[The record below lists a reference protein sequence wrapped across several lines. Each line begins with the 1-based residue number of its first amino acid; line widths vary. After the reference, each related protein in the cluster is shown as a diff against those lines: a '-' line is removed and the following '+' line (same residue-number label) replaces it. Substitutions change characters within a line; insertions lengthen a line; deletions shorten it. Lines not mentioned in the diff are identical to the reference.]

1 MKEEEETAPG
11 DPHNQPQQPSLQKL
25 HDLFDQLNN
34 AVNQQ
39 QRTLLST
46 HPSRLKQVA
55 LRESGELTRLLIYVR
70 RRLDELDTHVRA
82 QVSQRDSLSAL
93 QEVAATINSSLE
105 LGQVLNE
112 VMDVIIGLTKAE
124 RALLLLTDDATGRLE
139 VQVARNVDRETIE
152 QSESFQ
158 ISRSIVRRVADSGE
172 PVVTMNAQEDDRFS
186 AQQSIIS
193 YRLRSILC
201 VPLKIKD
208 NITGVIYA
216 DNRIASGIF
225 SDTDRDLLAAFANQ
239 AAVAIDNAR
248 LFREIRNNLAEIT
261 EMKELMDNVFA
272 SIASGVITVDE
283 SDRIALYNQAAENI
297 LGVPADSV
305 LHQAYETVLKTLGL
319 PVEPI
324 IQDVMINGGT
334 HSTEIDV
341 HVGQQ
346 LDATT
351 LNLTFSPL
359 RDVQQETL
367 GVAMVLDDVSEK
379 KRLESVRRY
388 LPPELVDKIRDLDA
402 AQRPQRRTLSVLFA
416 DMRGFST
423 YGEEMDPEVLIQ
435 IINGYFTVT
444 VQAISR
450 FQGLT
455 DKFMGDAVMALFNT
469 PLNPQ
474 EDHVRRA
481 LQTALMIQERTAVYR
496 ATLPQESHLHFG
508 VGIHTGEAVVGN
520 VGSDLRKDYSAIGD
534 AVTLAKRLQEVAQP
548 DQIII
553 TQDIYEQVKAWAVV
567 ERLEAVQVKGRQ
579 AREQLYAL
587 KGIQ

>member
-1 MKEEEETAPG
+1 MTQVEGTPAG
-11 DPHNQPQQPSLQKL
+11 DFPTTPAQSNLKQL
-25 HDLFDQLNN
+25 HELIDQLND

-46 HPSRLKQVA
+46 HQNRIKQVA
-55 LRESGELTRLLIYVR
+55 LRESGELTRILIYAR
-70 RRLDELDTHVRA
+70 RRLDELDQHVRA
-82 QVSQRDSLSAL
+82 QITERDSLSAL

-105 LGQVLNE
+105 LDQVLNE
-112 VMDVIIGLTKAE
+112 VMDVIVELTKAE
-124 RALLLLTDDATGRLE
+124 RALLLLIDEATGKLE
-139 VQVARNVDRETIE
+139 VQVARNMDRETIE

-158 ISRSIVRRVADSGE
+158 ISRSVVGRVAQSGE
-172 PVVTMNAQEDDRFS
+172 PIVTMNAQEDDRFS

-208 NITGVIYA
+208 SITGVIYA

-225 SDTDRDLLAAFANQ
+225 GDTDRDLLAAFANQ
-239 AAVAIDNAR
+239 AAVAIENAR

-272 SIASGVITVDE
+272 SIASGVITIDE

-297 LGVPADSV
+297 LGVPAESV
-305 LHQAYETVLKTLGL
+305 MYQTYGTALQALGL
-319 PVEPI
+319 PVESI
-324 IQDVMINGGT
+324 IRDVMVNGGT
-334 HSTEIDV
+334 QSTEIDV
-341 HVGQQ
+341 RKDQRV
-346 LDATT
+346 DTTT

-359 RDVQQETL
+359 RDAQQETL
-367 GVAMVLDDVSEK
+367 GVAVVLDDVSEK

-388 LPPELVDKIRDLDA
+388 LPPKLVDQIRDLDA
-402 AQRPQRRTLSVLFA
+402 AQRPQRRMLSVLFA
-416 DMRGFST
+416 DLRGFST
-423 YGEEMDPEVLIQ
+423 YGEDMDPEQLFQ
-435 IINGYFTVT
+435 IVNGYFTLT

-450 FQGLT
+450 YQGLT

-481 LQTALMIQERTAVYR
+481 LRTALMIQKTTAVYR
-496 ATLPQESHLHFG
+496 ANLPRDKQLHFG
-508 VGIHTGEAVVGN
+508 VGIHTGEAVTGN

-548 DQIII
+548 DQVIIS
-553 TQDIYEQVKAWAVV
+553 QDTFEQVKNWAVV
-567 ERLEAVQVKGRQ
+567 DKLEAVQVKGRQ
-579 AREQLYAL
+579 AREEIYLL
-587 KGIQ
+587 KAIK

>member
-11 DPHNQPQQPSLQKL
+11 DPRNKPQQPSLQKL
-25 HDLFDQLNN
+25 HDLVDQLNN

-341 HVGQQ
+341 HVGRQ

-553 TQDIYEQVKAWAVV
+553 TQDIYEQVKAWAFV
-567 ERLEAVQVKGRQ
+567 EKLEAVQVKGRQ

>member
-1 MKEEEETAPG
+1 
-11 DPHNQPQQPSLQKL
+11 
-25 HDLFDQLNN
+25 
-34 AVNQQ
+34 
-39 QRTLLST
+39 
-46 HPSRLKQVA
+46 
-55 LRESGELTRLLIYVR
+55 
-70 RRLDELDTHVRA
+70 
-82 QVSQRDSLSAL
+82 
-93 QEVAATINSSLE
+93 
-105 LGQVLNE
+105 
-112 VMDVIIGLTKAE
+112 
-124 RALLLLTDDATGRLE
+124 
-139 VQVARNVDRETIE
+139 
-152 QSESFQ
+152 
-158 ISRSIVRRVADSGE
+158 
-172 PVVTMNAQEDDRFS
+172 
-186 AQQSIIS
+186 
-193 YRLRSILC
+193 
-201 VPLKIKD
+201 
-208 NITGVIYA
+208 
-216 DNRIASGIF
+216 
-225 SDTDRDLLAAFANQ
+225 
-239 AAVAIDNAR
+239 
-248 LFREIRNNLAEIT
+248 
-261 EMKELMDNVFA
+261 
-272 SIASGVITVDE
+272 
-283 SDRIALYNQAAENI
+283 
-297 LGVPADSV
+297 VPADSV

-553 TQDIYEQVKAWAVV
+553 TQDIYEQVKAWAFV
-567 ERLEAVQVKGRQ
+567 EKLEAVQVKGRQ